1 MISIYNKEQALRI
14 CDDIRCYQNFTYNS
28 ILQWG
33 RFPSPY
39 NKEHCSRKV
48 TKWHPWWH
56 LKFKKRCCC
65 LCMVTSHLIWT
76 CIRVS
81 CLSKAICKKCLKL
94 AGWSRYLTTL
104 MYRRLKT
111 QYKSK
116 FWSNRYLGFLI
127 EKIDLI
133 CKIICFLFWSS
144 VCQSENTS
152 TMWKFKKNTFFL
164 GGGGRG

>member
-1 MISIYNKEQALRI
+1 M
-14 CDDIRCYQNFTYNS
+14 
-28 ILQWG
+28 G
-33 RFPSPY
+33 RLPSPY
-39 NKEHCSRKV
+39 NKEQCSRKV

-65 LCMVTSHLIWT
+65 LFMVTSHLIWT

-94 AGWSRYLTTL
+94 AELSRYLASL
-104 MYRRLKT
+104 IYRRLKT

-116 FWSNRYLGFLI
+116 FWSKGIWVFNRKEYL
-127 EKIDLI
+127 DLI

-152 TMWKFKKNTFFL
+152 TMWKFKKNTFFWGVGVEEGIAYFL
-164 GGGGRG
+164 VFSLNCQYPL